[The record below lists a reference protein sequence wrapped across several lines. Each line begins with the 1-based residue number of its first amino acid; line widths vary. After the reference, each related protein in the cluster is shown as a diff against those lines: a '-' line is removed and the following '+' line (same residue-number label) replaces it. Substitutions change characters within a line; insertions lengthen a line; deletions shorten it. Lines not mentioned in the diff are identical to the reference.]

1 MSLGIADLDFCESV
15 IPSSEVN
22 GGLIVSAAADA
33 SASVAASAG
42 VRVYAYYN
50 NGYSGYGVS
59 TGIAGSYSQGVASA
73 YGVGS
78 PAYASADT
86 GASAYTWV

>member
-15 IPSSEVN
+15 LTSSEVN
-22 GGLIVSAAADA
+22 GGLLVSVAADA
-33 SASVAASAG
+33 SASAAASVG

-50 NGYSGYGVS
+50 NGYSNYGVS
-59 TGIAGSYSQGVASA
+59 TGIAGSYSQAVASA

-78 PAYASADT
+78 PAYASVGT
-86 GASAYTWV
+86 GASAYTYV

>member
-1 MSLGIADLDFCESV
+1 MSLGIVDLDFCESV
-15 IPSSEVN
+15 LPSSEVN

-33 SASVAASAG
+33 SASAAASAS

-50 NGYSGYGVS
+50 NGYSNYGVS

-73 YGVGS
+73 YGVGFI
-78 PAYASADT
+78 ASASTGT
-86 GASAYTWV
+86 GASAYTYA